1 MMGVLFDRIIY
12 LRVVN
17 NHGKSNC
24 VWSKQRLLSRVQSWD
39 MLGVREIVKLKKMNV
54 TETVRL
60 TQVNI
65 RESVVS
71 LQLNVIDAVR
81 FTKVCETETLKFMV
95 NIL

>member
-1 MMGVLFDRIIY
+1 
-12 LRVVN
+12 
-17 NHGKSNC
+17 
-24 VWSKQRLLSRVQSWD
+24 

-81 FTKVCETETLKFMV
+81 FTKVCETETFKFMV